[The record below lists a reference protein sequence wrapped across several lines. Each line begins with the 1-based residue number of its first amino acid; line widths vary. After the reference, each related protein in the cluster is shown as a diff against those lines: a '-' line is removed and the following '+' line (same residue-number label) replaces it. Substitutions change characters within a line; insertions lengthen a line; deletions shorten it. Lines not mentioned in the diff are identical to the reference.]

1 MATKTLS
8 KEKQNAIRLSKAFKD
23 GIQQPLADI
32 LASEIQ
38 PKDLHNKIIS
48 SPSLMNGYYKLKSE
62 QLKICCPAPPATP
75 NYNDFDVTL
84 LYKLITHLCSSIQ
97 PPKGWG
103 KCPTDAETDIG
114 NDIERLRLFRNS
126 FAHDTQ
132 SEISDA
138 NFEVHW
144 KNLKKVMQRI
154 QKYLSVKGLNPNYE
168 QLLLNISQLNLG
180 DEDPGKYKHYYLTEN
195 AYDLIFQNCDK
206 SRYSRNLL

>member
-8 KEKQNAIRLSKAFKD
+8 KEKQNVIRLSIAFKD

-48 SPSLMNGYYKLKSE
+48 SPSLMNGNYKLKPE
-62 QLKICCPAPPATP
+62 QLKICCLAPPATP

-132 SEISDA
+132 SEIPDA

-154 QKYLSVKGLNPNYE
+154 QKYLLVKGLIPNYE

-180 DEDPGKYKHYYLTEN
+180 DEDPEKYKHYYLTEY
-195 AYDLIFQNCDK
+195 AFDLLLQNCDK